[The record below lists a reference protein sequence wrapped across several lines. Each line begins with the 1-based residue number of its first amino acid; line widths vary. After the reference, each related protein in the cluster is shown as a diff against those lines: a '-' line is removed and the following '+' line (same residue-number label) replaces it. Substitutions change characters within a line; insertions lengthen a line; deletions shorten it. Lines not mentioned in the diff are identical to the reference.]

1 MLSSCIGVVMKD
13 GALLRSS
20 SLLLPTWDAL
30 DGECLF
36 LWMGYFFYYGF
47 PWWIVGAGV
56 DDVARSLFLQLSS
69 LLYFLSV
76 GVLVL
81 YSFSQ

>member
-1 MLSSCIGVVMKD
+1 MDGVLL
-13 GALLRSS
+13 LLR
-20 SLLLPTWDAL
+20 L
-30 DGECLF
+30 
-36 LWMGYFFYYGF
+36 

-56 DDVARSLFLQLSS
+56 DDVARSLFFVSYTS